1 MATKKKKAESTTL
14 TDAAVREQGGT
25 GTAKDL
31 VPYHRGE
38 IARCS
43 IQPYKADH
51 LEEDK
56 NAPKAPGMAEQ
67 WDDVTPDFPSTAY
80 FEKVGDFLTGTY
92 VGTKSVQANG
102 KDTTLYLV
110 EVGQGADAER
120 IAVWD
125 CTSLSLKMAKVKIG
139 RRVLIQ
145 LIGMRPSRNFS
156 NPWYDFRVRTPKN

>member
-1 MATKKKKAESTTL
+1 MATKKKASKTTI
-14 TDAAVREQGGT
+14 TDVAVRKGGET
-25 GTAKDL
+25 GTAKDV

-43 IQPYKADH
+43 IQPYKADN
-51 LEEDK
+51 LEEDA
-56 NAPKAPGMAEQ
+56 NAPAAPGMAEQ

-92 VGTKSVQANG
+92 VGTKTVQANG
-102 KDTTLYLV
+102 KDTTLYLL
-110 EVGQGADAER
+110 EVGHGAEMER

-125 CTSLSLKMAKVKIG
+125 CTSLSLKMAKIKVG